1 MCSLFNE
8 KKTDTGNFIR
18 GKLTNRKVFFYI
30 LRIIK
35 KNKNLSGAVYCVIDT
50 SSLRFTT
57 IFSCLKSCLP
67 IVMQR
72 MVAPTAMRKPEP
84 QTTET
89 RRFLH
94 PRSHSSSIVEQRRFF
109 NGHVELLQILFLL
122 ELLYI
127 FKQEIWTMQKNACR
141 TNFFKNFVASEKH

>member
-1 MCSLFNE
+1 MCSLFNG
-8 KKTDTGNFIR
+8 KKTVTGNFIR

-35 KNKNLSGAVYCVIDT
+35 KKKKLFDKIYT

-109 NGHVELLQILFLL
+109 NGHVELL
-122 ELLYI
+122 
-127 FKQEIWTMQKNACR
+127 
-141 TNFFKNFVASEKH
+141 